1 MNDSHRSQRG
11 FTLIEMVAVMAI
23 VAALAAVLLPNIP
36 HRTSKS
42 RLQSYAIRAAAMLR
56 LDRTAALTL
65 RQTVAT
71 RVDAPGRLIRSG
83 TNGEELRIPDDVRFD
98 ALLPDSCNSRP
109 VHATI
114 VFLGSG
120 MSCGGVITLSRPGT
134 EVVIRTNWLTGRTDL
149 VATDAP

>member
-1 MNDSHRSQRG
+1 MIDSCRGQRG

-36 HRTSKS
+36 HRTSKA
-42 RLQSYAIRAAAMLR
+42 RLQSYAIRVAAMLKS
-56 LDRTAALTL
+56 DRTAALML

-83 TNGEELRIPDDVRFD
+83 ANGAELRIPDDVRFD

-109 VHATI
+109 VHANI
-114 VFLGSG
+114 VFLRSG
-120 MSCGGVITLSRPGT
+120 LSCGGVITLSRPGT